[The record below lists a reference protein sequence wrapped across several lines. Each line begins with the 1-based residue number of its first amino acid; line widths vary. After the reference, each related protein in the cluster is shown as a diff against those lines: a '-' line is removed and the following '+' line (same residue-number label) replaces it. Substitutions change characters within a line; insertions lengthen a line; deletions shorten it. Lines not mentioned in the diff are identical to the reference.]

1 MENTITIPNIE
12 EFTTQIV
19 NGNLV
24 LTRICQFLDEKT
36 LFQKKLEGSHIIEC
50 KINKINIGINKYNTL
65 LKYLYSSTDLQTIQQ
80 NTSLNTSYKEEDRN
94 KRGYTYYKRLGIS
107 IQGVNARRT
116 LKEIINIVKI
126 KNFHMELTIKLDND
140 EIIRFNVIN

>member
-24 LTRICQFLDEKT
+24 LTRIYPYLDEKT
-36 LFQKKLEGSHIIEC
+36 LFQKKIEASNIIEC
-50 KINKINIGINKYNTL
+50 KINKINIGINKYNKL
-65 LKYLYSSTDLQTIQQ
+65 LIYLYSSTDLQTILE
-80 NTSLNTSYKEEDRN
+80 NSNLNISLLEKHQKGFNYYKE
-94 KRGYTYYKRLGIS
+94 LGIS
-107 IQGVNARRT
+107 IQRVSARIT

-126 KNFHMELTIKLDND
+126 KNFHMELKLKLDND
-140 EIIRFNVIN
+140 EIIRFNVCN